1 MKLEFLC
8 KIKFCNL
15 TTLQRQLTERKFYIA
30 STAYCQFGSC
40 KNLHLAMLENKMSD
54 TCFMG
59 HSSKVDYF
67 PLLGQVTK
75 NRYGCNFY

>member
-8 KIKFCNL
+8 KIKICNL
-15 TTLQRQLTERKFYIA
+15 TTLQRQLAERKFYNA

-59 HSSKVDYF
+59 YSSKVDYF